1 MSANATATA
10 TRTHKIK
17 LNLTSAQ
24 AESFA
29 QAAGAHRFAFNW
41 GLAEWNRQ
49 QLATIASVRN
59 AFLAAKSSQFPWVD
73 GLAPSIFE
81 AAFDELAASMRRFK
95 QGHGAHPHFKKK
107 RDAQMAFHVTSDD
120 FSLDGHA
127 LHVPGI
133 PDLGSVNMTEALR
146 FTGETLT
153 ATITRD
159 TTGNWY
165 AAISVRLAQRPA
177 HLSRRFVEQQSQQ
190 MFENQDHLAEAEKQ
204 LSRLERSLSRK
215 RRGSR
220 RWKKA
225 RLRVHRTYCR
235 IKHIRQD
242 RLYKLAADLAT
253 YYRLGGRDDPPGDG
267 ERHSEQSL
275 FS

>member
-1 MSANATATA
+1 LSA

-17 LNLTSAQ
+17 LNLTPAQ
-24 AESFA
+24 AQTFA

-49 QLATIASVRN
+49 QLADEASVRD
-59 AFLAAKSSQFPWVD
+59 AFFAAKSSQFPWVD
-73 GLAPSIFE
+73 DLAPSIFD
-81 AAFDELAASMRRFK
+81 AAFDELATAIRRFR
-95 QGHGAHPHFKKK
+95 QGQSAAPCFKKK
-107 RDAQMAFHVTSDD
+107 RGEQMAFQVASDD
-120 FSLDGHA
+120 FWLNNHA
-127 LHVPGI
+127 LHIPG
-133 PDLGSVNMTEALR
+133 LGSVNMTEVLR
-146 FTGETLT
+146 YSGDTLA
-153 ATITRD
+153 ATISRD
-159 TTGNWY
+159 VTGNWY

-177 HLSRRFVEQQSQQ
+177 HPSRRLVDQQPHE
-190 MFENQDHLAEAEKQ
+190 MLENQDHLAEAEKQ

-225 RLRVHRTYCR
+225 RLRVHRTYRR

-253 YYRLGGRDDPPGDG
+253 YYRLGGRDDPPDDG

-275 FS
+275 YP